1 MRKPLIVVIEDEVA
15 LLELLE
21 FRLGKKYEVA
31 GFLSTKNVERFLEEE
46 EVDLMLV
53 DRNLPG
59 KEGSEFVKE
68 LRKKGIDIPVI
79 FLTAKDSDQD
89 IETGFLTGADD
100 YITKP
105 FNFNELLLRIQ
116 AVMRRSCPELFA
128 PVVSYRDIELHPA
141 SHRCFIGGKEVHL
154 TKLEFD
160 LLMEMMKNRGQVLS
174 RDYLLEHVW
183 RDFKQER
190 SVNVA
195 IKRLKE
201 KIDPK
206 KSKNY
211 IEAVRGVGYKL
222 C

>member
-1 MRKPLIVVIEDEVA
+1 MAKPLIVVIEDKED

-21 FRLGKKYEVA
+21 FRLSKEYEVE
-31 GFLSTKNVERFLEEE
+31 GFLSTKNVEHFLEEE
-46 EVDLMLV
+46 DVALMLV

-59 KEGSEFVKE
+59 VEGSEFVKN
-68 LRKKGIDIPVI
+68 LRNKGYDIPVI
-79 FLTAKDSDQD
+79 FLTAKDSESD
-89 IETGFLTGADD
+89 IEMGFMRGGDD

-116 AVMRRSCPELFA
+116 AVLRRSRPDLFA
-128 PVVSYRDIELHPA
+128 SSLKYRDIELHPS
-141 SHRCFIGGKEVHL
+141 SHKCFIEGKEVQL
-154 TKLEFD
+154 TKLEFE
-160 LLMEMMKNRGQVLS
+160 LLSVFLKNRGQVLS

-183 RDFKQER
+183 RDIKQER

-206 KSKNY
+206 KEKNY